1 LLKGRSLE
9 AKVVVSLLFACRL
22 AGRNHVKTSDLVL
35 YARTRKEEISKCYK
49 ELKKIPPFG
58 SIDSRVMPINYVIN
72 SETKLKFAPEV
83 FKAARVVAENF
94 VSKGICEGKKP

>member
-1 LLKGRSLE
+1 M
-9 AKVVVSLLFACRL
+9 

-58 SIDSRVMPINYVIN
+58 SLESIVMPINYVIN
-72 SETKLKFAPEV
+72 AETKLKFSPEV
-83 FKAARVVAENF
+83 FKAAKVVAEHF